1 MNYKFISVE
10 PFRPSL
16 ASPLQIYEFGYVT
29 LGEKPEEDGMGF
41 SCKEGKPL
49 KEKAFSRFHLCLND
63 DLTAVNTIMICK
75 EAKAAM
81 EIIESDY
88 QANHQLLPE
97 FTLFEFNDFITYYSQ
112 KEKLK
117 LNSIF
122 DCYRLLVS
130 DQYPKTKRPTTDEA
144 EMMKDIS
151 QAICKKYQT
160 SIINLIAQSN
170 ARKITHLEAE
180 AN

>member
-1 MNYKFISVE
+1 MNYRFISVE
-10 PFRPSL
+10 SFRPSL
-16 ASPLQIYEFGYVT
+16 ALPLQIYEFGYVT
-29 LGEKPEEDGMGF
+29 LGEKPEDDGLGF
-41 SCKEGKPL
+41 SCKDNKPL
-49 KEKAFSRFHLCLND
+49 KEKAFSRLHLRLND
-63 DLTAVNTIMICK
+63 DLTAVNTIVICR

-81 EIIESDY
+81 EVIESDY
-88 QANHQLLPE
+88 QANHQPLPE
-97 FTLFEFNDFITYYSQ
+97 FSLFEFNDLIMYYSR
-112 KEKLK
+112 KEKIK
-117 LNSIF
+117 FNSIF

-130 DQYPKTKRPTTDEA
+130 DQYPKAKRPATDEA

-151 QAICKKYQT
+151 MAICKKYQT